1 VDSPVVDCVRAEESG
16 HVAGLCNYST
26 VDHAELLRNCGLLP
40 RAIPG
45 LIIQRT
51 FCWTMRHLAFVTL
64 LLSLA
69 PATTQAQLE
78 NDLLTGR
85 VTDLAGH
92 PIADAQVGAT
102 SLGTG
107 RTRSQTT
114 DENGRFRIYFP
125 ETAPRYTLSAKR
137 IGFTP
142 VQRTISRRTAAP
154 EKMTIDLQFGSTPV
168 ALSVV
173 EVDGHADAPILPETE
188 NVSSGDAPVPN
199 PVADILALKDTLHLS
214 AVQIV
219 ALDELSDSLHAQNAL
234 IYHNIQTLLAKS
246 QAAGDAT
253 QMAGTVALMLEEAS
267 GNTTRAVAAAEK
279 LLQAEQWMIVP
290 AAIRDRSQSSDAV
303 VRKE

>member
-1 VDSPVVDCVRAEESG
+1 MPLDCAITLPWTRP
-16 HVAGLCNYST
+16 
-26 VDHAELLRNCGLLP
+26 NCFGNCRLLP
-40 RAIPG
+40 RAATG
-45 LIIQRT
+45 LIIQQT
-51 FCWTMRHLAFVTL
+51 FRWAMRHFGFVIL
-64 LLSLA
+64 LSSLA
-69 PATTQAQLE
+69 PAATQAQVA

-85 VTDLAGH
+85 VTDLGGH
-92 PIADAQVGAT
+92 PIADARVGAT

-125 ETAPRYTLSAKR
+125 ETAPRYILSAKR

-142 VQRTISRRTAAP
+142 VERTISRRTAAP
-154 EKMTIDLQFGSTPV
+154 EKMTIDLQFGATPV

-173 EVDGHADAPILPETE
+173 EVNGHADAPVPLETAK
-188 NVSSGDAPVPN
+188 VSSADASVPN

-219 ALDELSDSLHAQNAL
+219 ALGELSDSLQLRNTT

-253 QMAGTVALMLEEAS
+253 QMAGSVALMLEEAS
-267 GNTTRAVAAAEK
+267 GNTTRAVSAAEK
-279 LLQAEQWMIVP
+279 LLQPEQWMIVP
-290 AAIRDRSQSSDAV
+290 SAIRERAESSDAA